1 MCIGRLPLP
10 ERSRLVADALKDSIN
25 ELRKEDETRISR
37 YVPRN
42 PGAAHINVMG
52 PRITTAFQGE
62 LSTFRE
68 GEEKRLTQ
76 SVFLQTSGM
85 YYSV

>member
-1 MCIGRLPLP
+1 MF
-10 ERSRLVADALKDSIN
+10 
-25 ELRKEDETRISR
+25 
-37 YVPRN
+37 PRN
-42 PGAAHINVMG
+42 PGVAHINVMG

-76 SVFLQTSGM
+76 SVFLQASGM